1 MKKYFT
7 QFFSDVFRNKKKR
20 MIFIAVAAVLVFA
33 IVAKVAISVN
43 FKQKEAKLTAAAEN
57 IAKKGEKIEE
67 SIKNLFGSDEKE
79 SENKLNNS
87 AATKVGLNNNG
98 GNAVVEEEDNLVS
111 DEVNNEELTAG
122 GSSGSSWTGI
132 NGRESDGNG
141 HYAICPNYREVF
153 GSYLTDAQINDWIAR
168 HPSGV
173 YDNSEGWV
181 VNTPYPDQPISS
193 PELLAVVE
201 NTADRVARDE
211 ISDREAMQ
219 IIEKSYGGTA
229 WVNYNP
235 RNAAQIYND
244 VSARMQV
251 DYYIANFYD
260 NNPAEDTSFIKYYIK
275 YDQSTDSA
283 YISIVTVFLD

>member
-43 FKQKEAKLTAAAEN
+43 FKQKEAKLTATAEN

-122 GSSGSSWTGI
+122 GSSGSSWIGI
-132 NGRESDGNG
+132 NGKESDGNG
-141 HYAICPNYREVF
+141 HYSICP
-153 GSYLTDAQINDWIAR
+153 
-168 HPSGV
+168 
-173 YDNSEGWV
+173 
-181 VNTPYPDQPISS
+181 
-193 PELLAVVE
+193 
-201 NTADRVARDE
+201 
-211 ISDREAMQ
+211 
-219 IIEKSYGGTA
+219 
-229 WVNYNP
+229 
-235 RNAAQIYND
+235 
-244 VSARMQV
+244 
-251 DYYIANFYD
+251 
-260 NNPAEDTSFIKYYIK
+260 
-275 YDQSTDSA
+275 
-283 YISIVTVFLD
+283 